1 MNYTSLLTFFIIGLF
16 FYILYTIFY
25 SAFREVGFS
34 KLEAAVIVFGS
45 LLGGALNITL
55 FTYQN
60 WTIAINVGGAVIPI
74 LVSIYLLAKQ
84 RCTWRALLG
93 IGIVA
98 FFTYNVTWVS
108 STGVTSPFPLWL
120 IPPAVASV
128 FSLLSCYK
136 RPKHAA
142 PVAYISGTLGV
153 LVGADVF
160 HLPDI
165 LALPATSEITASI
178 GGAAIFDMVF
188 LAGIIAVLIDA
199 LFVGRRR
206 SQ

>member
-1 MNYTSLLTFFIIGLF
+1 MNYLSLLTLFLIGLF

-34 KLEAAVIVFGS
+34 KLEAGVIVFGS
-45 LLGGALNITL
+45 LLGGAFNLTL
-55 FTYQN
+55 FTYDN
-60 WTIAINVGGAVIPI
+60 WTIAINIGGAVIPI
-74 LVSIYLLAKQ
+74 LVSLYLLAKQ
-84 RCTWRALLG
+84 RCAWRAL
-93 IGIVA
+93 IGLVIVA

-108 STGVTSPFPLWL
+108 SDGVTSPFPLWL

-165 LALPATSEITASI
+165 LALPASREVTASI

-199 LFVGRRR
+199 LFIGRRP
-206 SQ
+206 

>member
-1 MNYTSLLTFFIIGLF
+1 MNITSLLTLFIVGLF
-16 FYILYTIFY
+16 FYILYIIFY
-25 SAFREVGFS
+25 SAFREVGFTR
-34 KLEAAVIVFGS
+34 LEAAVIVFGS
-45 LLGGALNITL
+45 LLGGAINITL

-74 LVSIYLLAKQ
+74 LVSIYLLATQ
-84 RCTWRALLG
+84 RCTWRALIG
-93 IGIVA
+93 ILIVA
-98 FFTYNVTWVS
+98 FFTYNVTSVS
-108 STGVTSPFPLWL
+108 SAGITSPFPLWL
-120 IPPAVASV
+120 IPPAVASI

-153 LVGADVF
+153 LVGADLF

-165 LALPATSEITASI
+165 LALPTTNEVTASI

-188 LAGIIAVLIDA
+188 LAGVIAVLIDG

-206 SQ
+206 

>member
-1 MNYTSLLTFFIIGLF
+1 MNITSLLTLFILGLF
-16 FYILYTIFY
+16 FYVLYTIFY

-34 KLEAAVIVFGS
+34 RLEAGVIVFGS
-45 LLGGALNITL
+45 LLGGTVNLTL
-55 FTYQN
+55 FTYHN
-60 WTIAINVGGAVIPI
+60 WTIAVNVGGAVIPI
-74 LVSIYLLAKQ
+74 LVSLYLIATQ
-84 RCTWRALLG
+84 RCTWRALIG

-108 STGVTSPFPLWL
+108 SAGVTSPFPLWL
-120 IPPAVASV
+120 LPPAVASL

-136 RPKHAA
+136 RPRHAA

-153 LVGADVF
+153 LIGADIF

-165 LALPATSEITASI
+165 LALPASQEITASI

-188 LAGIIAVLIDA
+188 LTGVIAVLIDA
-199 LFVGRRR
+199 LFVGRRH
-206 SQ
+206 

>member
-1 MNYTSLLTFFIIGLF
+1 MNITSLLTLFIVGLF

-25 SAFREVGFS
+25 SAFREVGFTR
-34 KLEAAVIVFGS
+34 LEAAVIVFGS
-45 LLGGALNITL
+45 LLGGAINITL

-60 WTIAINVGGAVIPI
+60 WAIAINVGGAVIPI
-74 LVSIYLLAKQ
+74 LVSIYLLATQ
-84 RCTWRALLG
+84 RCTWRALIG
-93 IGIVA
+93 ILIVA
-98 FFTYNVTWVS
+98 FFTYNVTSVS
-108 STGVTSPFPLWL
+108 SAGVTSPFPLWL
-120 IPPAVASV
+120 IPPAVASI

-153 LVGADVF
+153 LVGADLF

-165 LALPATSEITASI
+165 LALPATNEVTASI

-188 LAGIIAVLIDA
+188 LAGVIAVLIDG

-206 SQ
+206 

>member
-1 MNYTSLLTFFIIGLF
+1 MSYLNLLTLFIVGLF

-34 KLEAAVIVFGS
+34 KLEAGVIVFGS
-45 LLGGALNITL
+45 LLGGAFNVTL
-55 FTYQN
+55 FTHEN

-74 LVSIYLLAKQ
+74 LVSIYLLMKQ
-84 RCTWRALLG
+84 GCAWRALIG
-93 IGIVA
+93 ILIVA
-98 FFTYNVTWVS
+98 FFAYNVTWVS
-108 STGVTSPFPLWL
+108 SAGVTSPFPLWL
-120 IPPAVASV
+120 IPPTVASL

-136 RPKHAA
+136 RPKQAA

-153 LVGADVF
+153 LVGADVL

-165 LALPATSEITASI
+165 LALPAGRNVTAAI

-199 LFVGRRR
+199 LFVGRQRG
-206 SQ
+206 

>member
-1 MNYTSLLTFFIIGLF
+1 MDYLNLLGLF
-16 FYILYTIFY
+16 IAGLLLYILYTVFY

-34 KLEAAVIVFGS
+34 RLEAGVIVFGS
-45 LLGGALNITL
+45 LLGGAVDLTL

-60 WTIAINVGGAVIPI
+60 WTIAVNVGGAVIPL
-74 LVSIYLLAKQ
+74 LVSVYLIATQ
-84 RCTWRALLG
+84 RCTWRTLLG

-108 STGVTSPFPLWL
+108 SAGVTSPFPLWL
-120 IPPAVASV
+120 LPPAVASL

-136 RPKHAA
+136 RPRHAA
-142 PVAYISGTLGV
+142 PVAYVSGTLGV
-153 LVGADVF
+153 LVGADVL
-160 HLPDI
+160 HMPDI
-165 LALPATSEITASI
+165 LALPASHEITASI

-188 LAGIIAVLIDA
+188 LAGVIAVLIDA

-206 SQ
+206 